1 MQAIKTQISIL
12 LISFISLLSLN
23 SCEEAWWIG
32 SYDLDGQWR
41 VEYVEGY
48 SNYERGD
55 TWFFYPS
62 HEFYAFGSGNLR
74 EQGYWEQQGRK
85 LYISF
90 ESYEP
95 EIEAYIQTYDGD
107 YLVLNVKDYTY
118 GTRYTLRFVRER
130 EYSMPKQ
137 Q

>member
-12 LISFISLLSLN
+12 LISFVSLLSLN
-23 SCEEAWWIG
+23 SCEEVWWNS

-41 VEYVEGY
+41 VVEVQGY
-48 SNYERGD
+48 SNYEQGD

-62 HEFYAFGSGNLR
+62 HEFYALGSGNLR
-74 EQGYWEQQGRK
+74 EQGYWDQEGRK

-107 YLVLNVKDYTY
+107 YLVLKVRDYTY
-118 GTRYTLRFVRER
+118 GTSYTLRFVRER